1 MASTP
6 RDTTTFTDALNA
18 QKMKPV
24 QWAIAA
30 TCMLVLVC
38 DGIDLQL
45 LGTVAPA
52 VMESFAVSRTV
63 FGIAMMAALIGF
75 GLGGWGG
82 GWLGDKL
89 GRRWTLAL
97 SAVVFSLATVGA
109 STSQGT
115 EILSLGPL
123 SAPLAVWEMAGWRL
137 LGGLGFGAAYANALS
152 MAGEWLPDRWR
163 PIVVSTLA
171 VGTPIGGTIV
181 GWIGPDLVESR
192 GWDGTFVVFGI
203 ATLIVLIPILLVLRD
218 SPSFL
223 LVRGKTEA
231 AQQNARMVLDEDV
244 TLLPDTHHTDTAEGP
259 QIGVL
264 HRSNLRLNVGI
275 GIAFAAATLVAYGIL
290 SWGTTFL
297 TAQDFT
303 LDQAGNAVAL
313 AGISSMVGSVMVG
326 EVMRRLGSKLVM
338 AMLSAILVVWM
349 LAIGYVMEGLPDV
362 LDDGTR
368 TMVTWLVGLSG
379 FAFSASIAGFYVM
392 MTAGYP
398 SSCRS
403 AGIGFG
409 IFMSR
414 IGAVSATGFGGWLLD
429 LGAGSTWPFFGA
441 LAAASVLVAA
451 AAFVV
456 DRHVPPLKR

>member
-1 MASTP
+1 MASTFSD
-6 RDTTTFTDALNA
+6 RTTFVEALNA
-18 QKMKPV
+18 RPMKPV

-52 VMESFAVSRTV
+52 VMEAFGVSRTV

-75 GLGGWGG
+75 GIGGWGG
-82 GWLGDKL
+82 GWMGDRI
-89 GRRWTLAL
+89 GRRWTLAI
-97 SAVVFSLATVGA
+97 SAVVFSLATIGA
-109 STSQGT
+109 STSSGT
-115 EILSLGPL
+115 ETVTFGPL

-137 LGGLGFGAAYANALS
+137 VGGLGFGAAYANALS

-163 PIVVSTLA
+163 PVVVSTLA
-171 VGTPIGGTIV
+171 VGTPIGGTVV
-181 GWIGPDLVESR
+181 GWIGPDLVIER

-203 ATLIVLIPILLVLRD
+203 GTMAVLIPILLVLRD

-223 LVRGKTEA
+223 LARGKAEQ
-231 AQQNARMVLDEDV
+231 AQRNARIVLEEGL
-244 TLLPDTHHTDTAEGP
+244 TLAPDRHYSDNEGGP

-264 HRSNLRLNVGI
+264 HRSNFRLNLGI

-313 AGISSMVGSVMVG
+313 AGLSSMAGSIVIG
-326 EVMRRLGSKLVM
+326 EAIRRLGSKLVM
-338 AMLSAILVVWM
+338 ATLSAVLVVWM
-349 LAIGYVMEGLPDV
+349 LAIGNVMEGLPAEIDES
-362 LDDGTR
+362 TR
-368 TMVTWLVGLSG
+368 TMVTWLVGMSG
-379 FAFSASIAGFYVM
+379 FAFSAAIAGFYVM

-398 SSCRS
+398 PSCRS

-429 LGAGSTWPFFGA
+429 LGGESTWPFFGT
-441 LAAASVLVAA
+441 LAAASVLISA

-456 DRHVPPLKR
+456 DRHVPALAR

>member
-1 MASTP
+1 MASS
-6 RDTTTFTDALNA
+6 TTFVEALNA

-52 VMESFAVSRTV
+52 VMEAFGVSRTV

-75 GLGGWGG
+75 GIGGWGG
-82 GWLGDKL
+82 GWLGDTL
-89 GRRWTLAL
+89 GRRWTLAI
-97 SAVVFSLATVGA
+97 SAVVFSLATIGA
-109 STSQGT
+109 STSSGT
-115 EILSLGPL
+115 DPVTLGPL

-137 LGGLGFGAAYANALS
+137 VGGLGFGAAYANALS

-163 PIVVSTLA
+163 PVVVSTLA
-171 VGTPIGGTIV
+171 VGTPIGGTVV
-181 GWIGPDLVESR
+181 GWVGPDLVVSR

-203 ATLIVLIPILLVLRD
+203 ATLVVLIPILLVLRD

-223 LVRGKTEA
+223 LARGKGEA
-231 AQQNARMVLDEDV
+231 AQRNSRLVLAEEV
-244 TLLPDTHHTDTAEGP
+244 TLLPDRHHTDSVDGP

-297 TAQDFT
+297 TAQDFS
-303 LDQAGNAVAL
+303 LDQAGNAVAI
-313 AGISSMVGSVMVG
+313 AGLSSMAGSIVIG
-326 EVMRRLGSKLVM
+326 EAMRRFGSRLVM
-338 AMLSAILVVWM
+338 ALLSLVLTIWM

-368 TMVTWLVGLSG
+368 SMVTWLVGLSG
-379 FAFSASIAGFYVM
+379 FAFSAAIAGFYVM

-398 SSCRS
+398 ASCRS
-403 AGIGFG
+403 GGIGFG

-429 LGAGSTWPFFGA
+429 LGGESTWPFFGT
-441 LAAASVLVAA
+441 LAGAAVLVSA

-456 DRHVPPLKR
+456 DRHVPPLGR